1 MEQKI
6 EMEEDSVQSTSR
18 SSLVALTPAM
28 LAKLENDFTIGGGMG
43 TWSGNRIVFANEKEA
58 TPKAAKKKRKLTKT
72 EKKRLRAQGI
82 LIGKKGAMLKEIG
95 KRARLDMEKFFA
107 ARIYLELFVRVRKD
121 WIHDPKMLQEFGYTE
136 KP

>member
-82 LIGKKGAMLKEIG
+82 LIGKKLEGNSKPVDESAVKNR
-95 KRARLDMEKFFA
+95 KKKASA
-107 ARIYLELFVRVRKD
+107 AFD
-121 WIHDPKMLQEFGYTE
+121 A
-136 KP
+136 

>member
-6 EMEEDSVQSTSR
+6 EMEEDGVQSTSR

-43 TWSGNRIVFANEKEA
+43 TWSGNRIIFANDEKEA
-58 TPKAAKKKRKLTKT
+58 APKAAKKKRKLTKT

-82 LIGKKGAMLKEIG
+82 LIGKKLEGNSKPVDESAVKNR
-95 KRARLDMEKFFA
+95 KKKASA
-107 ARIYLELFVRVRKD
+107 A
-121 WIHDPKMLQEFGYTE
+121 
-136 KP
+136 